1 MSTKDFSNAQEHM
14 IAKYLGWKVVS
25 GSGAR
30 PFHVGDVWSDEWLGE
45 CKTHV
50 KVGDKVTFYA
60 QHWRKICREAD
71 SCMKKPILITDF
83 GTQQP
88 EDTFVVFNEFHAD
101 LDTLPIRLVDRIHDG
116 VNISFDPEIFH
127 EALKSTN
134 KQGIVTVLCSKRI
147 VITTLKLFKEML
159 ERI

>member
-14 IAKYLGWKVVS
+14 VAKYLGWKVVS

-50 KVGDKVTFYA
+50 KVEDKVTFYA
-60 QHWRKICREAD
+60 QHWRKICKESD

-83 GTQQP
+83 GTQKS
-88 EDTFVVFNEFHAD
+88 EDTFVLFNEFHAD
-101 LDTLPIRLVDRIHDG
+101 LDTLPIRLVDGIHDG
-116 VNISFDPEIFH
+116 TNISFDSEIVYN
-127 EALKSTN
+127 ALN
-134 KQGIVTVLCSKRI
+134 ENHKQGIVTVLCSKRI